1 MGKSRA
7 KKREVSPV
15 RRHGA
20 AFESADAEAAAGTG
34 FAPEPEPEPDPG
46 AGPAAAQAF
55 DTEAMK
61 QQIERVGRQGLK
73 GLEPGAGASKANPF
87 AQHQASAS
95 IFASIV
101 DPREKQRVAWSLARL
116 DEYAAAHETLLV
128 RLAPRRP
135 RPPAPH

>member
-1 MGKSRA
+1 MASTSRRDRLEA
-7 KKREVSPV
+7 SP
-15 RRHGA
+15 G
-20 AFESADAEAAAGTG
+20 EAVPLLG

-73 GLEPGAGASKANPF
+73 GLEPGAAASKANPF